1 VSKVEVDISK
11 TGKRLEVKFPFTPE
25 DLKKIKKV
33 TGRAWSSSRHVN
45 TVPATLE
52 AARKLRELFGKR
64 MVLTPQARQWAHRL
78 VRKERSMR
86 RLHSAD
92 DASLASTPR
101 LILDA
106 IEGKPLDLDLP
117 PRHAL
122 GRKRDPRPY
131 QRADIKLMS
140 MGHAMNLN
148 DVGTGKTLEAI
159 GAVFEAGLY
168 PGSGIVVAP
177 RRTLIP
183 VWQRTFQW
191 FTDYNF
197 LTSESP
203 AERKEAIT
211 YFAQKQPENTVLG
224 LIADDLRVV
233 RYCTRKTRDDW
244 IKENKAKRHPMH
256 AAQDFKG
263 NWYCFKDEVQQA
275 LLLAPIKFFVID
287 EFHNTGLNNRLSLFH
302 VGATLFDAD
311 RKWPMSATPMGGKPE
326 RLWPIL
332 HFMYPNDYSSSWN
345 WYEAWI
351 EIITEEFYRRGDRG
365 GQPSGVKKI
374 LGGLKPGIEDEF
386 YNAHRQHMTRRRKRD
401 ALPGLPPIVEIDV
414 DTPMSKGQ
422 RRQYTA
428 FEEDHELIIDGKRL
442 SGSIVLTQYMRLRQ
456 MANARVDWDQFYT
469 KPVATND
476 SGKLEYLF
484 EKLDEN
490 GVRPALRGM
499 DAGPE
504 PRARAYVGVLEVSFA
519 NVVAEEIRR
528 YGVDAE
534 ALHGMTK
541 PDQFKK
547 ILDRFESEDEAPFVI
562 VMTMQ
567 TGGSGLD
574 LQQANSAHA
583 LDDPWDPDISYQ
595 FFGRGDRGSRET
607 ALKCYTYITP
617 NSIQEYVRKVAGDK
631 KLTNDNILDYVPDI
645 EALRKSR

>member
-1 VSKVEVDISK
+1 
-11 TGKRLEVKFPFTPE
+11 
-25 DLKKIKKV
+25 
-33 TGRAWSSSRHVN
+33 
-45 TVPATLE
+45 
-52 AARKLRELFGKR
+52 
-64 MVLTPQARQWAHRL
+64 
-78 VRKERSMR
+78 
-86 RLHSAD
+86 
-92 DASLASTPR
+92 
-101 LILDA
+101 
-106 IEGKPLDLDLP
+106 
-117 PRHAL
+117 
-122 GRKRDPRPY
+122 
-131 QRADIKLMS
+131 
-140 MGHAMNLN
+140 
-148 DVGTGKTLEAI
+148 
-159 GAVFEAGLY
+159 
-168 PGSGIVVAP
+168 
-177 RRTLIP
+177 
-183 VWQRTFQW
+183 
-191 FTDYNF
+191 
-197 LTSESP
+197 
-203 AERKEAIT
+203 
-211 YFAQKQPENTVLG
+211 
-224 LIADDLRVV
+224 
-233 RYCTRKTRDDW
+233 
-244 IKENKAKRHPMH
+244 
-256 AAQDFKG
+256 
-263 NWYCFKDEVQQA
+263 
-275 LLLAPIKFFVID
+275 
-287 EFHNTGLNNRLSLFH
+287 
-302 VGATLFDAD
+302 
-311 RKWPMSATPMGGKPE
+311 
-326 RLWPIL
+326 
-332 HFMYPNDYSSSWN
+332 
-345 WYEAWI
+345 
-351 EIITEEFYRRGDRG
+351 
-365 GQPSGVKKI
+365 
-374 LGGLKPGIEDEF
+374 
-386 YNAHRQHMTRRRKRD
+386 MTRRRKRD